1 MKGGAHGGGVPKS
14 NVKFQMPTAENLI
27 PIRIDVEVEG
37 QRFKDAFTWNPNELD
52 VEITAFARRTVK
64 DLNLPMAFLPLI
76 AQSIQTQVNEFRSYE
91 GLEMIAGERVHCLKL
106 DLRVNNTVIRD
117 QFLWDLGNLE
127 SNPEEF
133 ARCLCKDLE
142 LEDPE
147 VGPAVAFAIREQ
159 LYELAVLSVSSGRET
174 RISKKS
180 RREWAMDFSQSRFD
194 LLVQMY
200 VGILF
205 KHFYL
210 AIYLK
215 CLSLVAARQCLDAFE
230 LMKRSSSKSSAVRKK
245 NEWDFF
251 EPIVEILTKEE
262 VEALEAREERNARIK
277 KRQEEKD
284 DLYVNRYSRT

>member
-27 PIRIDVEVEG
+27 PIRIDVEVDG

-106 DLRVNNTVIRD
+106 DLRVNSTVIRD

-127 SNPEEF
+127 SDPEEF

-180 RREWAMDFSQSRFD
+180 RREWAMDFSQSSKA
-194 LLVQMY
+194 V
-200 VGILF
+200 
-205 KHFYL
+205 
-210 AIYLK
+210 
-215 CLSLVAARQCLDAFE
+215 SAFE
-230 LMKRSSSKSSAVRKK
+230 LMKRSSSKSSAVRKR

-277 KRQEEKD
+277 KQQEEKD

>member
-1 MKGGAHGGGVPKS
+1 MWRS
-14 NVKFQMPTAENLI
+14 
-27 PIRIDVEVEG
+27 
-37 QRFKDAFTWNPNELD
+37 KDSAS
-52 VEITAFARRTVK
+52 RT
-64 DLNLPMAFLPLI
+64 LSLGTLT
-76 AQSIQTQVNEFRSYE
+76 TQVNEFRSYE
-91 GLEMIAGERVHCLKL
+91 GLEMTMGERVHCLKL
-106 DLRVNNTVIRD
+106 DLRVNSTVIRD

-127 SNPEEF
+127 SDPEEF

-180 RREWAMDFSQSRFD
+180 RRDWALDFSQSSKA
-194 LLVQMY
+194 V
-200 VGILF
+200 
-205 KHFYL
+205 
-210 AIYLK
+210 
-215 CLSLVAARQCLDAFE
+215 SAFE
-230 LMKRSSSKSSAVRKK
+230 LMKRTSSKSSAVRKR

-251 EPIVEILTKEE
+251 EPIVEILTREE

-284 DLYVNRYSRT
+284 DLYVNRYARDR